1 MSTIFLLLT
10 AVAAVALLLVAV
22 IRFKIP
28 AFLALLLV
36 SVLTALVTGIPLGD
50 IISTVTEGM
59 GGTLGSVAILVGL
72 GAMLGKMIE
81 VSGGAEALAGRFTS
95 ILGPKRVIAALTA
108 AAFVLAIPVFF
119 DVGFIILVPIIYG
132 FAKAAGVN
140 PVKFGLPVGGIML
153 AIHVVVPPHPGI
165 VGGAGVLGADIG
177 WITILGLAICV
188 PVGVLGYFVARRLN
202 RRDFPMLPATA
213 EQFRL
218 FGTGTSDVEREATAG
233 GGSVE
238 APGGASAAGARHSG
252 TTAVKTKAPSAGMI
266 IALIVLPIAM
276 IMLGTVGSVM
286 LPEESSARAVLSFVG
301 APIFALLV
309 TLSLTYY
316 FLGIRRGWSSQRT
329 GEVMDAALAPTAIVI
344 LVTGAGGVF
353 AKVLTTSGIGTALAD
368 TLSAAG
374 LPVLLL
380 GFVLAAV
387 LRASQGSATVAIIT
401 TAGLLAAS
409 VTGGGFSTVQVA
421 LIAIAIGF
429 GALGLSHINDSGFW
443 IVTRFLGLSVADGLR
458 TWTVLTTVL
467 GLAGFLLT
475 AVAWFLVSAVGL

>member
-1 MSTIFLLLT
+1 MSTFLLLLT

-36 SVLTALVTGIPLGD
+36 SVLTALVTGIPIGD
-50 IISTVTEGM
+50 IIATVIEGM

-132 FAKAAGVN
+132 FAKAAGVS

-188 PVGVLGYFVARRLN
+188 PVGVLGYFVAKRLN
-202 RRDFPMLPATA
+202 RRDFSMLPATA

-218 FGTGTSDVEREATAG
+218 FGTGTSDVEREAAAT
-233 GGSVE
+233 GGSPDP
-238 APGGASAAGARHSG
+238 AAGASAAGRS
-252 TTAVKTKAPSAGMI
+252 TAVKVKAPSAGMI

-276 IMLGTVGSVM
+276 IMLGTVGSVL
-286 LPEESSARAVLSFVG
+286 LPEESGARAVLSFIG

-316 FLGIRRGWSSQRT
+316 FLGVRRGWSSERT
-329 GEVMDAALAPTAIVI
+329 GEVMDSALAPTAIVI

-409 VTGGGFSTVQVA
+409 VTGGGFTTVQVA

-475 AVAWFLVSAVGL
+475 GLAWILVSAVGL